1 VDKYLVQKCESFH
14 SAQFYNI
21 FFEIDIDKFS
31 QYKVKTGKYNST
43 KRSKIR
49 AVKIGEN
56 ISVTKNVR
64 KMVKRKMSLH
74 NQENLCENL
83 QNLVGM

>member
-1 VDKYLVQKCESFH
+1 MESKILLLCFFLVSISDTTHAFKNVSM
-14 SAQFYNI
+14 SN
-21 FFEIDIDKFS
+21 
-31 QYKVKTGKYNST
+31 KTGKYNST

-64 KMVKRKMSLH
+64 KMVKRKLSLH